1 MEKLNSAFPD
11 LLSDLTLALSARP
24 ELIAQLNEASVVRV
38 SFDEEADAGYIHVQ
52 AGRAL
57 NAVEQRIIGAKHA
70 KTLPLDGREWA
81 NLDLDNFGRVT
92 GIEILTPPA
101 DVGALMRSRASV

>member
-1 MEKLNSAFPD
+1 MEKLNRAFPD

-24 ELIAQLNEASVVRV
+24 ELVAQLNEATVVRV
-38 SFDEEADAGYIHVQ
+38 SFDEEADAGYIHVR
-52 AGRAL
+52 AGRSL
-57 NAVEQRIIGAKHA
+57 NAVEQKIIGVKHG

-81 NLDLDNFGRVT
+81 NLDLDNFGRVS

-101 DVGALMRSRASV
+101 DVSALMRSRASV